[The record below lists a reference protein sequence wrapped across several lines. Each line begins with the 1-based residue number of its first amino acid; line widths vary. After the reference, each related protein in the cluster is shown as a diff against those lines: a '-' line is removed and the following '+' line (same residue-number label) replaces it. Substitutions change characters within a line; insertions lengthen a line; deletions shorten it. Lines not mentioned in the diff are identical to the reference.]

1 MTATATL
8 KQRDFDS
15 YLLEYQLMSTE
26 VEINAYWKRMD
37 EIIANMS
44 IEEKNSF
51 FAQMEASLKKEIEE
65 SKGERQR
72 IASMLPKT
80 EEFQALRNTLNK

>member
-51 FAQMEASLKKEIEE
+51 FAQMEASLENEIGE
-65 SKGERQR
+65 SRGERQR
-72 IASMLPKT
+72 IAAMLPKT